1 MEMPRLS
8 LLTLLCFLGGC
19 EDNRAAPSGDPT
31 AETRPAD
38 PKAETRAP
46 DPKAEVRP
54 ADEEEFGVYRAV
66 LVAYKRECAGRTGQ
80 DAPVFLCDTTMEY
93 RLIPTDPATSEED
106 MIRGSLD
113 YVTLLRGCDGAMREA
128 FAKANMTPLRLNRER
143 LALDDVILIPSE
155 GRCEQP
161 PPLSATLCEKYPSAY
176 GTIILSRPG
185 FSKDRKR
192 AVILDGQGG
201 VFYPQAGHAY
211 LLEKTGNGWRV
222 VEHRWTWIS

>member
-1 MEMPRLS
+1 MPRLRFIA
-8 LLTLLCFLGGC
+8 LLCFIGGC
-19 EDNRAAPSGDPT
+19 AGNRVVPSGG
-31 AETRPAD
+31 
-38 PKAETRAP
+38 PKAEARA
-46 DPKAEVRP
+46 
-54 ADEEEFGVYRAV
+54 ADEEEYAVYRAV
-66 LVAYKRECAGRTGQ
+66 LAAYRREWAGRTGQ
-80 DAPVFLCDTTMEY
+80 DVPIFLCDSTMEY
-93 RLIPTDPATSEED
+93 RIIPTDPATSEED

-113 YVTLLRGCDGAMREA
+113 YVTLLKGCDKELRES
-128 FAKANMTPLRLNRER
+128 FPKANGTPLRLDRNR

-161 PPLSATLCEKYPSAY
+161 PPLIAALREKHPFAR

-201 VFYPQAGHAY
+201 LFYPQAGHAY
-211 LLEKTGNGWRV
+211 LLERTCSGWKV